1 MPIHLDLELP
11 QIMRLVDQLEKS
23 EKAQLAR
30 YLDDQTLFDEFQ
42 SFVESKRDVNLS
54 YDQITEEVRM
64 LRNSHS

>member
-30 YLDDQTLFDEFQ
+30 
-42 SFVESKRDVNLS
+42 
-54 YDQITEEVRM
+54 
-64 LRNSHS
+64 